1 MRRAATGLRKSRRRP
16 VPPSM
21 ASRSKPPHRATL
33 RSPHGRGLQQL
44 RAEQDRP
51 RHERFR
57 DGPVL
62 VHEGHRRPRRC
73 GFDGPLEG
81 RERVEAAV
89 AAFQHDRAPA
99 VAPLRQVRANPAPSD
114 RRRRHIPRRRDG
126 ARQAATAPRRGGALP
141 DAPDR
146 LPALDRRRRLR
157 RGPGAGDRRR
167 GEGPGLRRPRC
178 GRSAPA
184 PSPWPEPGDPDDPRR
199 GARRGRLS
207 APGAAVCGGA
217 PWPHPQR
224 SDS

>member
-62 VHEGHRRPRRC
+62 VHEGHRRPRRR

-146 LPALDRRRRLR
+146 LPALDRR
-157 RGPGAGDRRR
+157 G
-167 GEGPGLRRPRC
+167 RPRC
-178 GRSAPA
+178 G
-184 PSPWPEPGDPDDPRR
+184 PGREI
-199 GARRGRLS
+199 A
-207 APGAAVCGGA
+207 AAVKDLGCDALDADEARLRRRHGRSPAILTIRDAARDAGG
-217 PWPHPQR
+217 
-224 SDS
+224 